1 MSKYVRKQT
10 SMSNGG
16 SSVVPLRQAIRG
28 KTSPVTSA
36 VKKPNK
42 PVDRTLTH
50 RHEIKYLVSEAKAMA
65 LMHFVEAYLPLDRYC
80 KLQPGG
86 MTPIVSLYLD
96 SHNFQLCRESLDGH
110 LNRFKLRI
118 RSYTDDLDSP
128 RFFEIKRRLNRVIIK
143 SRAPVRHCEVESL
156 ISGIPLPQDRNTDQ
170 ETLKQFQLYVN
181 SISAAPVIKIRY
193 LRRAYEG
200 DSINRV
206 RVTFDHQLAFNLSSA
221 SEVSLNGPNWQS
233 YPLNGVILE
242 IKFNG
247 NYPIWLNQ
255 MVRRFGLR
263 QQSFSK
269 YALSIKN
276 ACLLKFC
283 APKTLSGI
291 YQS

>member
-1 MSKYVRKQT
+1 VSKYVQKQT
-10 SMSNGG
+10 SMPGGG
-16 SSVVPLRQAIRG
+16 SSIAPVRQAIRG
-28 KTSPVTSA
+28 KTSAVISA
-36 VKKPNK
+36 VNK

-80 KLQPGG
+80 ELQPGG

-96 SHNFQLCRESLDGH
+96 SHNLQLCRESLEGH

-118 RSYTDDLDSP
+118 RSYTDELDCP

-143 SRAPVRHCEVESL
+143 SRAPVKHCEIASL
-156 ISGIPLPQDRNTDQ
+156 ISGIPLPQDRSTDH
-170 ETLKQFQLYVN
+170 EALKQFQLYVN
-181 SISAAPVIKIRY
+181 SIGAAPMVKIRY
-193 LRRAYEG
+193 MRRAYEG
-200 DSINRV
+200 NSTNRV
-206 RVTFDHQLAFNLSSA
+206 RVTFDHRLAYKLCRVSD
-221 SEVSLNGPNWQS
+221 VSLNGPNWQS
-233 YPLNGVILE
+233 YPLDGVVLE

-247 NYPIWLNQ
+247 NYPIWLNH
-255 MVRRFGLR
+255 MVRCFGLR

-276 ACLLKFC
+276 ASLLKFC